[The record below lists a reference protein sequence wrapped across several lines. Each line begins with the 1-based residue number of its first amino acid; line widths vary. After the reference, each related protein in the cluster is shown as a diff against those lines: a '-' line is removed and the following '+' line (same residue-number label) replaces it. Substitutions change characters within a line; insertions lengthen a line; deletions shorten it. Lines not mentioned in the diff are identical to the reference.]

1 MPVIAK
7 GLIMWRICILL
18 QSKQIGVK
26 VIKD

>member
-7 GLIMWRICILL
+7 GLIMWRLGILL
-18 QSKQIGVK
+18 QPKQIGVK